1 MRQDVCTFF
10 FVINLSVCV
19 SSLEGLFLFLLFK
32 LFGFYGHILGRL
44 FALSFLFFMTLLTS
58 FL

>member
-1 MRQDVCTFF
+1 MCQDVCTFF

-32 LFGFYGHILGRL
+32 LFGFYGYILGRL

>member
-19 SSLEGLFLFLLFK
+19 SSLEGLFLFFCSNFL
-32 LFGFYGHILGRL
+32 GF
-44 FALSFLFFMTLLTS
+44 MVTL
-58 FL
+58 

>member
-10 FVINLSVCV
+10 FVINLLVCV

-32 LFGFYGHILGRL
+32 LFGFYVHILGRL
-44 FALSFLFFMTLLTS
+44 FALSFLFFMTLLTF

>member
-32 LFGFYGHILGRL
+32 LLGFYGHILGRL
-44 FALSFLFFMTLLTS
+44 FALSFLFS
-58 FL
+58 

>member
-1 MRQDVCTFF
+1 MFF

-32 LFGFYGHILGRL
+32 LFGLYGHILGRL
-44 FALSFLFFMTLLTS
+44 FALSFLFLMTLLTS

>member
-1 MRQDVCTFF
+1 MHQDVCSFF

-32 LFGFYGHILGRL
+32 LFGFYGYILGR
-44 FALSFLFFMTLLTS
+44 
-58 FL
+58 